1 MFCKIN
7 IVYLRRNNYDGYITG
22 FVWPPVIN
30 QLFASVMIDN
40 VIRQLFEIKWFKRLK
55 TNTVPRWVILLID
68 MLLVACSYAIFIIS
82 RLNPQE
88 SGSYLMMARNL
99 VIIVAV
105 YGLVTYVSKSYTCII
120 RLSVIEDLYREFV
133 VVFMSTL
140 ILIGLN
146 LVYSAV
152 TQHVLFSYW
161 GIIYVGVLSF
171 ALLTIERLVIKH
183 LYARITAGASKRKKV
198 LVLGTSLDSL
208 ILANALKSEI
218 DGKYEP
224 VGLLSIKSGKDKDE
238 INGFKVYKYRPED
251 IKRIFVGGGIHAL
264 IFDSSSIRLM
274 RNGFADPFIENNI
287 ALLAIN
293 KVEEFELDD
302 EREGSNISTYI
313 KEVQIEDLLGRDPII
328 LNNTLVRSHIKDS
341 VVLITGACGSI
352 GSEIVRQVASYK
364 ARQIVLVDQAETPM
378 HDLSLEMKKDF
389 PEANVVLFMGD
400 VHNKARM
407 EKAFKKF
414 QPKYVFHAAA
424 YKHVPM
430 MELNPTEAVLTNVE
444 GTRNIADLALKYGV
458 YKFVMVSTD
467 KAVNPSNIMGCT
479 KRLAEIYCQSL
490 FFDAQKRGMNTQF
503 ITTRFGNVLG
513 SNGSVIPLFR
523 KQIENGGPVTVTHRD
538 IIRYFMT
545 IPEACSLVLEAGCMG
560 HGGEIYIFDM
570 GQPVRIYDLATR
582 MISLAGLRPHIDIK
596 IEEIGLRPG
605 EKLYEELLNDKENT
619 LKTDNEKI
627 MIAQVRKNI
636 HDMVKSMKRFVPEYK
651 SMHSEYENIDHEL
664 ESDTSKN
671 KQDNYYFNPTAPV
684 GK

>member
-1 MFCKIN
+1 
-7 IVYLRRNNYDGYITG
+7 
-22 FVWPPVIN
+22 
-30 QLFASVMIDN
+30 MIDTI
-40 VIRQLFEIKWFKRLK
+40 IRQIFELKWFKNLK
-55 TNTVPRWVILLID
+55 TNTVPRWMILLID
-68 MLLVACSYAIFIIS
+68 MVLVASSYGIFILS
-82 RLNPQE
+82 GLDPQV
-88 SGSYLMMARNL
+88 STSPVVVWRNL
-99 VIIVAV
+99 VLIVAA
-105 YGLVTYVSKSYTCII
+105 YGLVTYFSKSYTCVI
-120 RLSVIEDLYREFV
+120 RLSVIEDLYREFIV
-133 VVFMSTL
+133 VLMSTI
-140 ILIGLN
+140 ILIAVN
-146 LVYSAV
+146 LLWSAL
-152 TQHVLFSYW
+152 THGVLFSYW
-161 GIIYVGVLSF
+161 GVIYVGVLAF
-171 ALLTIERLVIKH
+171 AMLTIERLVIKYM
-183 LYARITAGASKRKKV
+183 YARITATENKRRKV

-208 ILANALKSEI
+208 ILANALKNEI
-218 DGKYEP
+218 GGKYEP
-224 VGLLSIKSGKDKDE
+224 VGLLSIKTGKDKDE
-238 INGFKVYKYRPED
+238 INGFKVYKYNASD
-251 IKRIFVGGGIHAL
+251 VASIFVGGGIHAL
-264 IFDSSSIRLM
+264 IFDSSAIKLM
-274 RNGFADPFIENNI
+274 RNGFADAFIENNI

-313 KEVQIEDLLGRDPII
+313 KEVQIEDLLGRDPIV

-364 ARQIVLVDQAETPM
+364 AQLIVLVDQAETPM
-378 HDLSLEMKKDF
+378 HDLSLELKKDF
-389 PEANVVLFMGD
+389 PDAQVVLFMGD
-400 VHNKARM
+400 VHNHARM
-407 EKAFKKF
+407 EEAFKQFK
-414 QPKYVFHAAA
+414 PKYVFHAAA

-444 GTRNIADLALKYGV
+444 GTKNVADLALKYGV

-490 FFDAQKRGMNTQF
+490 FFDAQKMGKNTQF

-523 KQIENGGPVTVTHRD
+523 KQIESGGPVTVTHRD

-582 MISLAGLRPHIDIK
+582 MISLAGLRPHIDIQ

-619 LKTDNEKI
+619 IKTDNEKI
-627 MIAQVRKNI
+627 MIAQVRKYDYLDVCNNIDNIIELAQSGNI
-636 HDMVKSMKRFVPEYK
+636 HDMVKSMKQFVPEYK
-651 SMHSEYENIDHEL
+651 SMHSEYENIDHEI
-664 ESDTSKN
+664 EKGNKN
-671 KQDNYYFNPTAPV
+671 NDNYYFNPTAPV
-684 GK
+684 GN

>member
-1 MFCKIN
+1 MFDTI
-7 IVYLRRNNYDGYITG
+7 
-22 FVWPPVIN
+22 
-30 QLFASVMIDN
+30 
-40 VIRQLFEIKWFKRLK
+40 IRQLFELKWFKSLK
-55 TNTVPRWVILLID
+55 TNTVPRWIILLID
-68 MLLVACSYAIFIIS
+68 MLLVACSYVVFVSSSLDPQVVRTWPSIVRNFII
-82 RLNPQE
+82 
-88 SGSYLMMARNL
+88 
-99 VIIVAV
+99 VVAT
-105 YGLVTYVSKSYTCII
+105 YGLVTYFSKSYTCVI

-133 VVFMSTL
+133 VVFVSTVIL
-140 ILIGLN
+140 ILLN
-146 LVYSAV
+146 LIYGAIA
-152 TQHVLFSYW
+152 QEVLFSYW
-161 GIIYVGVLSF
+161 GVIFVGVLAF
-171 ALLTIERLVIKH
+171 AMLTVERLVIKYM
-183 LYARITAGASKRKKV
+183 YARMTVTENKRRKV

-208 ILANALKSEI
+208 ILANALKNEI
-218 DGKYEP
+218 GGKYEP

-238 INGFKVYKYRPED
+238 INGFKVYKYNGD
-251 IKRIFVGGGIHAL
+251 DVANIFVGGGIHAL
-264 IFDSSSIRLM
+264 IFDSSAIKLM
-274 RNGFADPFIENNI
+274 RNGFADKFIENNI

-293 KVEEFELDD
+293 KVEEFEIDD

-313 KEVQIEDLLGRDPII
+313 KEVQIEDLLGRDPIV

-364 ARQIVLVDQAETPM
+364 AKQIILVDQAETPM

-389 PEANVVLFMGD
+389 PDAEVVLYMGD
-400 VHNKARM
+400 VHNYARM
-407 EKAFKKF
+407 EKAFKQF

-430 MELNPTEAVLTNVE
+430 MEMNPTEAVLTNVE
-444 GTRNIADLALKYGV
+444 GTKNIADLALKYNV

-490 FFDAQKRGMNTQF
+490 FFDAQKMGKKTQF

-582 MISLAGLRPHIDIK
+582 MISLAGLRPHIDIQ

-619 LKTDNEKI
+619 IKTDNEKI
-627 MIAQVRKNI
+627 MIAQVRKYNYIDVCNNIDNIIELAQSGNI
-636 HDMVKSMKRFVPEYK
+636 HDMVKGMKQFVPEYK
-651 SMHSEYENIDHEL
+651 SMHSEYENIDQEI
-664 ESDTSKN
+664 ENGDKSN
-671 KQDNYYFNPTAPV
+671 DNYYFNPTAPV

>member
-1 MFCKIN
+1 
-7 IVYLRRNNYDGYITG
+7 
-22 FVWPPVIN
+22 
-30 QLFASVMIDN
+30 MIDTL
-40 VIRQLFEIKWFKRLK
+40 IRQLFELKWFKNLK
-55 TNTVPRWVILLID
+55 TNTVPRWMILLID
-68 MLLVACSYAIFIIS
+68 IVLVALSYGIFVIS
-82 RLNPQE
+82 GLSPQAA
-88 SGSYLMMARNL
+88 SSAFVFIRNL
-99 VIIVAV
+99 VLVVAV
-105 YGLVTYVSKSYTCII
+105 YGLVTYFTKSYTCII
-120 RLSVIEDLYREFV
+120 RLSVLEDLYREFV
-133 VVFMSTL
+133 VVFMSSL
-140 ILIGLN
+140 ILLGIN
-146 LVYSAV
+146 LVYSAI
-152 TQHVLFSYW
+152 TQSVLFSYW
-161 GIIYVGVLSF
+161 GAVYVGVLAF
-171 ALLTIERLVIKH
+171 AMLTVERLVIKH
-183 LYARITAGASKRKKV
+183 IYARFTVVDSTRRKV

-208 ILANALKSEI
+208 ILANALKNEI
-218 DGKYEP
+218 GGKYEP
-224 VGLLSIKSGKDKDE
+224 VGLLSIKSGKDKDV

-251 IKRIFVGGGIHAL
+251 ITNIFVGGGIHAL
-264 IFDSSSIRLM
+264 IFDSSNIKLM
-274 RNGFADPFIENNI
+274 RNGFADVFMENNI
-287 ALLAIN
+287 SLLAIN

-302 EREGSNISTYI
+302 ERDGSNISTYI
-313 KEVQIEDLLGRDPII
+313 KEIQIEDLLGRDPIV

-364 ARQIVLVDQAETPM
+364 AGRIILVDQAETPM
-378 HDLSLEMKKDF
+378 HDLSLELQKDY
-389 PEANVVLFMGD
+389 PNADVVLYMGD
-400 VHNKARM
+400 VQNHARM
-407 EKAFKKF
+407 EAAFKEF

-444 GTRNIADLALKYGV
+444 GTKNIADLALKYGV

-490 FFDAQKRGMNTQF
+490 FFDAQKRGKNTQF

-523 KQIENGGPVTVTHRD
+523 KQIESGGPVTVTHRD

-605 EKLYEELLNDKENT
+605 EKLFEELLNDKENT
-619 LKTDNEKI
+619 IKTDNDKI
-627 MIAQVRKNI
+627 MIARVRKYDYFDVCNNIDNIIDLAQSDNI
-636 HDMVKSMKRFVPEYK
+636 HDMVKSMKQFVPEYK
-651 SMHSEYENIDHEL
+651 SMHSEYENIDQEL
-664 ESDTSKN
+664 EKGDKTDT
-671 KQDNYYFNPTAPV
+671 YYFNPTAPV

>member
-1 MFCKIN
+1 
-7 IVYLRRNNYDGYITG
+7 
-22 FVWPPVIN
+22 
-30 QLFASVMIDN
+30 MIDKL
-40 VIRQLFEIKWFKRLK
+40 IRQLFELKWFKKLK
-55 TNTVPRWVILLID
+55 TNTVPRWMILLID
-68 MLLVACSYAIFIIS
+68 MLLVACSYGVFVIS
-82 RLNPQE
+82 SLNPQL
-88 SGSYLMMARNL
+88 SNSAFVLIRNL

-105 YGLVTYVSKSYTCII
+105 YGLVTYLTKSYTCVI
-120 RLSVIEDLYREFV
+120 RLSVIEDLYREFI
-133 VVFMSTL
+133 VVFVSTL
-140 ILIGLN
+140 ILIGIN
-146 LVYSAV
+146 LVYSAIV
-152 TQHVLFSYW
+152 QDVLFSYW
-161 GIIYVGVLSF
+161 GVIYVGVLSF
-171 ALLTIERLVIKH
+171 AMLTIERLVIKYI
-183 LYARITAGASKRKKV
+183 YARITATESNRRKV

-208 ILANALKSEI
+208 ILANALKNEI
-218 DGKYEP
+218 GGKYEP

-251 IKRIFVGGGIHAL
+251 VVKIFVGGGIHAL
-264 IFDSSSIRLM
+264 IFDSSNIKLM
-274 RNGFADPFIENNI
+274 RNGFADAFIENNVS
-287 ALLAIN
+287 LLAIN

-313 KEVQIEDLLGRDPII
+313 KEVQIEDLLGRDPIV

-364 ARQIVLVDQAETPM
+364 AKLIVLVDQAETPM
-378 HDLSLEMKKDF
+378 HDLSLELKKDF
-389 PEANVVLFMGD
+389 PNSDVVLFMGD
-400 VHNKARM
+400 VHNHARM
-407 EKAFKKF
+407 EEAFKKY

-444 GTRNIADLALKYGV
+444 GTKNVADLALKYGV

-490 FFDAQKRGMNTQF
+490 FFDAQKMGKKTQF

-523 KQIENGGPVTVTHRD
+523 KQIESGGPVTVTHRD

-582 MISLAGLRPHIDIK
+582 MISLAGLRPNIDIK

-619 LKTDNEKI
+619 VKTDNEKI
-627 MIAQVRKNI
+627 MIAQVRKYDYLDVCNNIDNIIELAQSGSI
-636 HDMVKSMKRFVPEYK
+636 HDMVKGMKQFVPEYK

-664 ESDTSKN
+664 EEGN
-671 KQDNYYFNPTAPV
+671 KTDSYYFNPTAPV

>member
-1 MFCKIN
+1 M
-7 IVYLRRNNYDGYITG
+7 YICAT
-22 FVWPPVIN
+22 FTKEC
-30 QLFASVMIDN
+30 AMIDAI
-40 VIRQLFEIKWFKRLK
+40 IRQLFELKWFKNLK
-55 TNTVPRWVILLID
+55 TNTVPRWIILLID
-68 MLLVACSYAIFIIS
+68 MLLVACSYVVFVSSNLDPQVTRTVSSIVRNFI
-82 RLNPQE
+82 
-88 SGSYLMMARNL
+88 
-99 VIIVAV
+99 IIVAA
-105 YGLVTYVSKSYTCII
+105 YGLVTYFSKSYTCVI
-120 RLSVIEDLYREFV
+120 RLSVIEDLYREFI
-133 VVFMSTL
+133 VVFVSTVIL
-140 ILIGLN
+140 ILIN
-146 LVYSAV
+146 LIYAAF
-152 TQHVLFSYW
+152 TQDVLFSYW
-161 GIIYVGVLSF
+161 GVIFVGVLAF
-171 ALLTIERLVIKH
+171 AMLTVERLIIKYM
-183 LYARITAGASKRKKV
+183 YARMTVTENKRRKV

-208 ILANALKSEI
+208 ILANALKNEI
-218 DGKYEP
+218 GGKYEP

-238 INGFKVYKYRPED
+238 INGFKVYKYNAD
-251 IKRIFVGGGIHAL
+251 DVANIFVGGGIHAL
-264 IFDSSSIRLM
+264 IFDSSAIKLM
-274 RNGFADPFIENNI
+274 RNGFADTFIENNI

-302 EREGSNISTYI
+302 ERDGSNISTYI
-313 KEVQIEDLLGRDPII
+313 KEVQIEDLLGREPIV

-352 GSEIVRQVASYK
+352 GSEIVRQVATYK
-364 ARQIVLVDQAETPM
+364 ARRIILVDQAETPM
-378 HDLSLEMKKDF
+378 HDLSLELQKDF
-389 PEANVVLFMGD
+389 PDADVVLFMGD
-400 VHNKARM
+400 VHNHARM
-407 EKAFKKF
+407 EKAFREF

-444 GTRNIADLALKYGV
+444 GTKNIADLALKYGV

-490 FFDAQKRGMNTQF
+490 FYDAQKMGKNTQF

-523 KQIENGGPVTVTHRD
+523 KQIENGGPVTVTHRE

-582 MISLAGLRPHIDIK
+582 MISLAGLRPNVDIK

-619 LKTDNEKI
+619 IKTDNEKI
-627 MIAQVRKNI
+627 MIAQVRKYDYFDVCNNIDNIIELAQSGNI
-636 HDMVKSMKRFVPEYK
+636 HDMVKSMKQFVPEYK
-651 SMHSEYENIDHEL
+651 SMHSEYEDIDHEL
-664 ESDTSKN
+664 EEGN
-671 KQDNYYFNPTAPV
+671 KGNDSYYFNPTAPV
-684 GK
+684 GE

>member
-1 MFCKIN
+1 M
-7 IVYLRRNNYDGYITG
+7 LDT
-22 FVWPPVIN
+22 
-30 QLFASVMIDN
+30 L
-40 VIRQLFEIKWFKRLK
+40 IRQLFELKLFKNLK
-55 TNTVPRWVILLID
+55 TNTVPRWMILLID
-68 MLLVACSYAIFIIS
+68 MLLVACSYGVFVVS
-82 RLNPQE
+82 SLNNQTDPTAFV
-88 SGSYLMMARNL
+88 LVRNL
-99 VIIVAV
+99 VLVVAV
-105 YGLVTYVSKSYTCII
+105 YGLVTYLSKSYTCII

-133 VVFMSTL
+133 VVFVSTL

-146 LVYSAV
+146 MIYNAV
-152 TQHVLFSYW
+152 MRSVLFSYW
-161 GIIYVGVLSF
+161 GVIYVGVLSF
-171 ALLTIERLVIKH
+171 AMLMVERLVIKYM
-183 LYARITAGASKRKKV
+183 YARITASDSNRRKV

-208 ILANALKSEI
+208 ILANALKNEI
-218 DGKYEP
+218 GGKYEP

-238 INGFKVYKYRPED
+238 INGFKVYKYRPEEVAN
-251 IKRIFVGGGIHAL
+251 IFVGGGIHAL
-264 IFDSSSIRLM
+264 IFDSSSIKLM

-313 KEVQIEDLLGRDPII
+313 KEVQIEDLLGRDPIV

-378 HDLSLEMKKDF
+378 HDLSLELKKDF
-389 PEANVVLFMGD
+389 PDANVVLFMGD
-400 VHNKARM
+400 VHNHARM
-407 EKAFKKF
+407 EKAFNEYH
-414 QPKYVFHAAA
+414 PKYVFHAAA

-444 GTRNIADLALKYGV
+444 GTKNIADLALKYGV

-467 KAVNPSNIMGCT
+467 KAVNPTNIMGCT

-490 FFDAQKRGMNTQF
+490 FFDAQKMGKNTQF

-570 GQPVRIYDLATR
+570 GEPVRIYDLAIR
-582 MISLAGLRPHIDIK
+582 MISLAGLRPNVDIK

-619 LKTDNEKI
+619 IKTDNEKI
-627 MIAQVRKNI
+627 MIARVRKYDYLDVCNNIDNIIELAQSGNI
-636 HDMVKSMKRFVPEYK
+636 HDMVKGMKTFVPEYK
-651 SMHSEYENIDHEL
+651 SMHSEYEVIDHEL
-664 ESDTSKN
+664 EDKGENSDS
-671 KQDNYYFNPTAPV
+671 YYFNPTAPV